1 MQSTAKVVMPSNV
14 ECFCRAPEWLS
25 EAAERACPLRVLH

>member
-14 ECFCRAPEWLS
+14 ECFGRAPEWLS
-25 EAAERACPLRVLH
+25 EAAERDRPLRSLH